1 VKTARIIIG
10 GRFIMRRLKI
20 LLVVLA
26 LALLFTSCG
35 GSGISLKEGQYSVNI
50 KSNGDV
56 TIEYLMSKKKA
67 EKEFDI
73 DFDDSN
79 KDIIKD
85 LEDYFDDNMR
95 AEGKVTIKKKTK
107 DQILFSASFKK
118 GEMKSINIKNT
129 LEDYADNYGIDVD
142 ELPDK
147 MNLDFVY
154 FKNGKDVD
162 EDDLEKYEDYIAFQV
177 SGDDE
182 GVYFTFPGK
191 IEIVSDIDFKRI
203 NDNTIFVEDGEFG
216 LVVFKK

>member
-79 KDIIKD
+79 KDIIKA

>member
-1 VKTARIIIG
+1 
-10 GRFIMRRLKI
+10 MRRLKI

-118 GEMKSINIKNT
+118 DEMKSINIKNT

>member
-1 VKTARIIIG
+1 
-10 GRFIMRRLKI
+10 MRRLKI

>member
-1 VKTARIIIG
+1 
-10 GRFIMRRLKI
+10 MRRLKI

-79 KDIIKD
+79 KDIIKA